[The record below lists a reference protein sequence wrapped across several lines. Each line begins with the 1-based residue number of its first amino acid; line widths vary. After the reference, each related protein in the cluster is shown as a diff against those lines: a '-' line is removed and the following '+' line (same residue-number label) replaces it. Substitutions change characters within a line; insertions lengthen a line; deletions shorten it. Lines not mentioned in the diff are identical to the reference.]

1 MDFYETNN
9 SSWHYV
15 VQGSLRGYGSATYIR
30 ELSNNVNKMGTV
42 VVNSAGLNIRRT
54 PGGALM
60 SYKLYNGERVRI
72 LEESSANGYTWY
84 RVEDESGRT
93 DGWARA
99 DFIEID

>member
-1 MDFYETNN
+1 M
-9 SSWHYV
+9 
-15 VQGSLRGYGSATYIR
+15 
-30 ELSNNVNKMGTV
+30 
-42 VVNSAGLNIRRT
+42 NSAGLNIRRT

>member
-1 MDFYETNN
+1 MLNKCRN
-9 SSWHYV
+9 SVIYKSCP
-15 VQGSLRGYGSATYIR
+15 SCIA
-30 ELSNNVNKMGTV
+30 SNNVD
-42 VVNSAGLNIRRT
+42 L
-54 PGGALM
+54 
-60 SYKLYNGERVRI
+60 KLYNGERVRI